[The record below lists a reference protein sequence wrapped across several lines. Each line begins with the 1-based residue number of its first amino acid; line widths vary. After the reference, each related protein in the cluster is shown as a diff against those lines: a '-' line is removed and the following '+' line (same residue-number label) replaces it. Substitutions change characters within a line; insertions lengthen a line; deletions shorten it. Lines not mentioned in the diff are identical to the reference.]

1 MIQTDLH
8 THTKY
13 SADSSINPKTLVEQ
27 LHSHPTVKAIA
38 ITDHHTKEGY
48 FRVLELAHAYKDVL
62 IIPGA
67 EIMTP
72 EGDLMVLDMTELPP
86 KPWGAKDVIDF
97 SKERDGVVVVAHPRR
112 EHGLGSLAK
121 NCLVDAIEVLNS
133 GTPSNLNKLAAN
145 MATEMACLALLAASP

>member
-1 MIQTDLH
+1 MIQADLH
-8 THTKY
+8 IHTEY

-38 ITDHHTKEGY
+38 ITDHHSKEGY

-72 EGDLMVLDMTELPP
+72 EGDLMVLGMTELPP

-97 SKERDGVVVVAHPRR
+97 SKERDGVVVAAHPCR
-112 EHGLGSLAK
+112 EVRFGKSSKELP
-121 NCLVDAIEVLNS
+121 C
-133 GTPSNLNKLAAN
+133 
-145 MATEMACLALLAASP
+145 